1 MSSDVASSPAH
12 RGGMKRLS
20 RRAENRI
27 LLGLFF
33 GFLLLIS
40 VENQLNM
47 FREIK
52 AFRNDAFVFKLN
64 QQVRK
69 EFLAFQAG
77 LPGALDVRAGSGRTR
92 LSEIVDR
99 SGTPLPEGLVLE
111 DGPAGRAR
119 LVGLGHPYL
128 GGKPEL
134 TEWRLMPGQ
143 PGGSLEFEILPAE
156 GGSR

>member
-1 MSSDVASSPAH
+1 MISSPAH
-12 RGGMKRLS
+12 RQGIRRLS

-27 LLGLFF
+27 ILGLFF
-33 GFLLLIS
+33 GFLLFIS

-77 LPGALDVRAGSGRTR
+77 LPGALDVRAGSDRTR
-92 LSEIVDR
+92 LSEIVAR
-99 SGTPLPEGLVLE
+99 LAVPLPEGLVLE

-128 GGKPEL
+128 GGKPAL
-134 TEWRLMPGQ
+134 TEWRLTPGQ
-143 PGGSLEFEILPAE
+143 PGGSLEFEILPAQGE
-156 GGSR
+156 AH

>member
-1 MSSDVASSPAH
+1 MIPSPTQK
-12 RGGMKRLS
+12 RGLRRLS
-20 RRAENRI
+20 RKAENRI
-27 LLGLFF
+27 ILGLFF
-33 GFLLLIS
+33 GFLLFIS

-69 EFLAFQAG
+69 EFLAFQAA
-77 LPGALDVRAGSGRTR
+77 LPGSLDVRAGNDQTH
-92 LSEIVDR
+92 LSEIIDR
-99 SGTPLPEGLVLE
+99 LGMPLPAGLRLE
-111 DGPAGRAR
+111 DGPAGRAK

-134 TEWRLMPGQ
+134 TEWRLTPGQ
-143 PGGSLEFEILPAE
+143 PGGSLEFEILPVQGE
-156 GGSR
+156 PH